1 MTTPSPLKTL
11 CVYCGANPGRN
22 PLFTEQAL
30 ELADRMVERGITLV
44 YGGSKVGLMGKLADR
59 VLANG
64 GEVIG
69 VTTQHLMNHE
79 VAHTGLTTLHVADTM
94 NERKA
99 KMLELSSAVVALP
112 GGFGTLDE
120 LFEALTLAQLR
131 RYQAPC
137 GLLNTDH
144 YYDQLIIF
152 LQHAEQQ
159 GLLASQNLTLLQVA
173 ETPGELLD
181 RLEHSAHKPVD
192 DSIYF
197 VTN

>member
-1 MTTPSPLKTL
+1 MATPSPLNTL

-30 ELADRMVERGITLV
+30 ELADHMVERGITLV

-59 VLANG
+59 VLTKG
-64 GEVIG
+64 GDVIG
-69 VTTQHLMNHE
+69 VTTQHLMSHE
-79 VAHTGLTTLHVADTM
+79 VAHTSLTTLHVADTM
-94 NERKA
+94 HERKA

-112 GGFGTLDE
+112 DGFGTLDE

-131 RYQAPC
+131 RYQAPF

-159 GLLASQNLTLLQVA
+159 GLLAAQNLALLEVA
-173 ETPGELLD
+173 ETPETLLD
-181 RLEHSAHKPVD
+181 RLEQCAQKPVD
-192 DSIYF
+192 DNIYF

>member
-1 MTTPSPLKTL
+1 MATSSPLKTL

-22 PLFTEQAL
+22 PLFAEQAL
-30 ELADRMVERGITLV
+30 KLADQMVERGITLV
-44 YGGSKVGLMGKLADR
+44 YGGSRVGLMGKIADR
-59 VLANG
+59 VLAKG

-69 VTTQHLMNHE
+69 VTTQHLVSHE
-79 VAHTGLTTLHVADTM
+79 VAHTGLTTLHVTDTM
-94 NERKA
+94 QERKA

-131 RYQAPC
+131 HYQAPC

-144 YYDQLIIF
+144 FYDQLIIF

-159 GLLASQNLTLLQVA
+159 GLLATQNLALLQLA
-173 ETPGELLD
+173 ETPETLLD
-181 RLEHSAHKPVD
+181 RLELCAQKPVD
-192 DSIYF
+192 DNIYF

>member
-30 ELADRMVERGITLV
+30 ALADNMVKRGITLV

-64 GEVIG
+64 GDVIG
-69 VTTQHLMNHE
+69 ITTQHLMNHE

-94 NERKA
+94 HERKA

-159 GLLASQNLTLLQVA
+159 GLLAAQNLALLQVA
-173 ETPGELLD
+173 ETPETLLD
-181 RLEHSAHKPVD
+181 RLELCAQKPAD
-192 DSIYF
+192 DNIYF